1 MKKLLALACSAA
13 VLAAVAGCGSGDGT
27 SPGSTPSAAQSS
39 SSASSP
45 AAPATTASPAPAPS
59 ETPAIAEGF
68 PEALL
73 PLYAGSEATASSFA
87 EDSELL
93 TASLTATSTAAPEE
107 IISFYVAHFEAKGF
121 TALEGESVDSTPTKD
136 LARTTGEET
145 ETVNVSV
152 VTRDGESVYTVGAN
166 VLPATAE

>member
-27 SPGSTPSAAQSS
+27 SPGSTPSATQSS
-39 SSASSP
+39 SSASSS
-45 AAPATTASPAPAPS
+45 AAPATTASPAAAPS

>member
-27 SPGSTPSAAQSS
+27 SPGSTPSVTQSS

>member
-27 SPGSTPSAAQSS
+27 SPGSTPSATQSS

-45 AAPATTASPAPAPS
+45 AAPATTASPAAAPS

>member
-13 VLAAVAGCGSGDGT
+13 VVAAVAGCGSGDGT
-27 SPGSTPSAAQSS
+27 PPGSTPSATQSPS
-39 SSASSP
+39 TSSSP
-45 AAPATTASPAPAPS
+45 AAPATTVPPTATPS
-59 ETPAIAEGF
+59 ETSAIAEGF

-93 TASLTATSTAAPEE
+93 TASLTATSTATPEE

-152 VTRDGESVYTVGAN
+152 VTRDGETVYTVGAN